1 MLSFLDML
9 LMMSNIK
16 TIEYD
21 DFTKVDLRVGKVV
34 SAEKV
39 PKSRALLKLMVDVGE
54 SQPRQILSGISAWY
68 TPEELVDKFIIVCL
82 NLKPRKMMGIES
94 YGMLLA
100 ADVDETAVLLKPD
113 EKLLGKLKPGTP
125 IA

>member
-1 MLSFLDML
+1 MT
-9 LMMSNIK
+9 SNIE

-21 DFTKVDLRVGKVV
+21 DFAKIDLRVGKVV

-94 YGMLLA
+94 HGMLLA

-113 EKLLGKLKPGTP
+113 EKLLGKMKPGTP

>member
-1 MLSFLDML
+1 MT
-9 LMMSNIK
+9 SNIE
-16 TIEYD
+16 TIDHIEYE
-21 DFTKVDLRVGKVV
+21 DFAKVDLRVGKVV

-39 PKSRALLKLMVDVGE
+39 PKSRTLLKLIVDVGE
-54 SQPRQILSGISAWY
+54 AQPRQILSGISAWY
-68 TPEELVDKFIIVCL
+68 TPEDLVDTFIIVCI

-94 YGMLLA
+94 HGMLLA

-113 EKLLGKLKPGTP
+113 EKLLSKIKPGTP

>member
-1 MLSFLDML
+1 MTS
-9 LMMSNIK
+9 SQ

-21 DFTKVDLRVGKVV
+21 DFAKVDLRVGKIVT
-34 SAEKV
+34 AEKV

-54 SQPRQILSGISAWY
+54 ELPRQILSGISAWY
-68 TPEELVDKFIIVCL
+68 TPEELVDTYIIVCL

-113 EKLLGKLKPGTP
+113 EKLLGKMKPGTP